1 MIRNFFQ
8 FVVRRT
14 HYWRHIGFAELAELY
29 TSRMLRIMAL
39 QMIAGFSSVYMYQL
53 GYSLQFIALFWLC
66 YFFLRVCMAPL
77 IALTVARVGP
87 KHGTLLSNIG
97 QIIGAFMLVLLPEYG
112 MYVLVFY
119 AFIAGFSR
127 SLYDVCYLVDF
138 SKVKHV
144 DHAGKELGIMQIF
157 ERIVT
162 SLGPLLGGVIALFF
176 GPQIM
181 FVFASVLLLIAAL
194 PLFFTSEPVKT
205 HQKITLRHF
214 NWKVAWRPILGNIG
228 VGIDTNLSAFVW
240 YIFLAICVLGMSNN
254 NIYAQIGALS
264 SVSMLATI
272 ACAFIYGKLVD
283 RHQGKLL
290 LRLSVIGDAVLH
302 LLRPFVSTPT
312 HAVGMNVANDIATT
326 GYSLPATRGIFDT
339 ADGLPGYRIVY
350 MSLMGAMLALGD
362 TIVLAVLAA
371 LTFLMN
377 DNSALHAIYFIA
389 GPAVLLIIF
398 HNHALY
404 RRGILTK
411 FIHRV

>member
-14 HYWRHIGFAELAELY
+14 HFWRYIGFAELAELY

-39 QMIAGFSSVYMYQL
+39 QMIGGFAIVYMYQL
-53 GYSLQFIALFWLC
+53 GYSLQLIALFWCC
-66 YFFLRVCMAPL
+66 YFLLRVCMAPL
-77 IALTVARVGP
+77 IALTVARIGP

-97 QIIGAFMLVLLPEYG
+97 QIIGAVILVGLPEYG
-112 MYVLVFY
+112 ILALI
-119 AFIAGFSR
+119 AFALIAGFSR

-144 DHAGKELGIMQIF
+144 DHAGKELGVMQIF

-162 SLGPLLGGVIALFF
+162 SLGPLLGGIIALFF
-176 GPQIM
+176 GPQVM
-181 FVFASVLLLIAAL
+181 FGFASFLLLVSAL

-214 NWKVAWRPILGNIG
+214 NWKVAWRPVLGNIG

-240 YIFLAICVLGMSNN
+240 NIFLAICVLGVIGNTV
-254 NIYAQIGALS
+254 YAQIGALS

-272 ACAFIYGKLVD
+272 VCAFFYGKLVD

-290 LRLSVIGDAVLH
+290 LKLSVIGDTVLH
-302 LLRPFVSTPT
+302 ILRPFVTSPT
-312 HAVGMNVANDIATT
+312 HAVGMNVANDVATT

-350 MSLMGAMLALGD
+350 MTLMGAMLAVGDAIVMVVLLG
-362 TIVLAVLAA
+362 
-371 LTFLMN
+371 LTTLLS
-377 DNSALHAIYFIA
+377 DSDALHAIYFIL
-389 GPAVLLIIF
+389 GPAVLLIIL